1 MNHIY
6 GQPVDNKRRE
16 LGAMLLTAKRDI
28 AATMGEEQL
37 SMADRLAKLS
47 AKCRDRTTCHINVS
61 RFFACGQEQ
70 VFARLSFT
78 HSRNSSANMS
88 NKHIHAIEQ
97 WTTTL
102 TRAATRETYH
112 D

>member
-1 MNHIY
+1 
-6 GQPVDNKRRE
+6 
-16 LGAMLLTAKRDI
+16 
-28 AATMGEEQL
+28 
-37 SMADRLAKLS
+37 MADRLTKLS
-47 AKCRDRTTCHINVS
+47 AKYGARTTCHINVS
-61 RFFACGQEQ
+61 RLFAYGQEK

-88 NKHIHAIEQ
+88 NKHIHVIEQ

-102 TRAATRETYH
+102 TRASARKTYH

>member
-1 MNHIY
+1 
-6 GQPVDNKRRE
+6 
-16 LGAMLLTAKRDI
+16 MLLTAIRSI
-28 AATMGEEQL
+28 AATMGGAQL

-102 TRAATRETYH
+102 TRASARKTYH